1 MNEEILVAINTALG
15 QFLNA
20 GSSQLADIA
29 VDLDLF

>member
-20 GSSQLADIA
+20 GSSQLADIV